1 MRWNKRIV
9 YFCLFLAFT
18 IFVVRY
24 FDTSNRFSILRITSK
39 CATNGLK
46 ANPSYTLKRLN
57 CSINGYINPG
67 CFQIDNLS
75 LAVDTKYLTS
85 WFEID
90 SALNSAGDVLE
101 ISLLNYQAFSPH
113 NLKEHSPLGDYM
125 GQSTFSEPEG
135 KSRILLI
142 DPDNNVPIS
151 RQWDSQGHPYPVQ
164 IAQYGLAYYSYF
176 SRLQNFKGI
185 LNGEFSTTVVDIKSH
200 FSKQMKCDADETAS
214 LIYNLKN
221 KNSKL
226 TGVIASGLNWPKDSR
241 LIFRTSFLS
250 SSRQIEIHFTCSDLF
265 GDGAVILSNRYW
277 SLGFNELSALKV
289 VYFLKQC
296 QNVTLLQNLDMIISK
311 AFASVKQDLRAK
323 SLFRG
328 FLLGSEIDEEFVV
341 NEVEFQVGKEA
352 RSLGQLND
360 LLLFIPIANDQE
372 GVYADRHLTANKEFA
387 RRRFL
392 SAAEWFVVNQHEDG
406 SWRVKVNRV
415 FTSDIYLKPGWC
427 SAMGQGQ
434 AISLLVRAANLT
446 NDPRFQAAAVR
457 GLGPF
462 SRPVN
467 LDTGNCGVRAY
478 FLDQKTLPWFEEY
491 PAIPNVFVLNGFIF
505 SLIGLYDLSKTGPIG
520 HENGT
525 IATELLTE
533 GVETLAR
540 VLPLFDSGF
549 GSFYDLRHL
558 NPAHA
563 LRLSPHIE
571 RLRVERGRVNVGDQ
585 NLQALLK
592 GGPNRA
598 RWQYH
603 RVHLQ
608 QLFQMANVIAP
619 QYASTWN
626 LFFDRWLAYMWGF
639 RSGHN

>member
-1 MRWNKRIV
+1 
-9 YFCLFLAFT
+9 
-18 IFVVRY
+18 
-24 FDTSNRFSILRITSK
+24 
-39 CATNGLK
+39 
-46 ANPSYTLKRLN
+46 
-57 CSINGYINPG
+57 
-67 CFQIDNLS
+67 
-75 LAVDTKYLTS
+75 
-85 WFEID
+85 
-90 SALNSAGDVLE
+90 
-101 ISLLNYQAFSPH
+101 
-113 NLKEHSPLGDYM
+113 M
-125 GQSTFSEPEG
+125 GQSIFSEPEV
-135 KSRILLI
+135 KSHVLLI

-151 RQWDSQGHPYPVQ
+151 RQWDSKGHPYPVQ

-176 SRLQNFKGI
+176 SKLRNFKGI
-185 LNGEFSTTVVDIKSH
+185 LNRKSSTAVVDIKSH
-200 FSKQMKCDADETAS
+200 FSKQMKCDALNNVCLFVEETTS

-221 KNSKL
+221 TNAKL
-226 TGVIASGLNWPKDSR
+226 TGLIASGLNWSKDSR
-241 LIFRTSFLS
+241 LIFRMSFLS
-250 SSRQIEIHFTCSDLF
+250 SLRQIETHFTCSNLF

-296 QNVTLLQNLDMIISK
+296 QNVTLLQNLDMIITK
-311 AFASVKQDLRAK
+311 AVASVKQDLRAK

-328 FLLGSEIDEEFVV
+328 FLFGSEIDEKFVV

-360 LLLFIPIANDQE
+360 LLLFIPIANDQN
-372 GVYADRHLTANKEFA
+372 GAYADQHLIANKEFA

-392 SAAEWFVVNQHEDG
+392 SAAEWFVENQQEDG
-406 SWRVKVNRV
+406 SWRVKAKRV

-427 SAMGQGQ
+427 SAMGQ
-434 AISLLVRAANLT
+434 VRAANLT
-446 NDPRFQAAAVR
+446 NDPRFQAAAAR
-457 GLGPF
+457 ALGPF
-462 SRPVN
+462 SRPV
-467 LDTGNCGVRAY
+467 TPKSGNCGVRAY
-478 FLDQKTLPWFEEY
+478 FLDQKTLPWYEEY
-491 PAIPNVFVLNGFIF
+491 PAVPSVFVLNGFIF
-505 SLIGLYDLSKTGPIG
+505 SLIGLHDLSKASPVGY
-520 HENGT
+520 ENGS

-571 RLRVERGRVNVGDQ
+571 RLRMEKGRVNVGDQ